1 MCGRFA
7 QTNIIKSTS
16 DIVKTVIGKVD
27 NIDNFNISP
36 GQEAAVI
43 KKYSNGRALELYH
56 WSILPSWAKDKEGF
70 KRLHNTR
77 FESLTKPYFKRL
89 ILTNRLL
96 IPCSFFYEWSKS
108 EDKKKIPYC
117 FKLNDEN
124 ELMYFAGVFE
134 NNQFSI
140 ITREAEGKNIK
151 IHHRQPLII
160 NKSKINDYLNLK
172 NDALD
177 VLKSIKP
184 PTLDFYKIGLEVNN
198 PKNNFKELVKPL
210 PNQ

>member
-7 QTNIIKSTS
+7 QTNIIKATS

-43 KKYSNGRALELYH
+43 KKYSNGRALELCH
-56 WSILPSWAKDKEGF
+56 WSILPGWAKDKQGF
-70 KRLHNTR
+70 RRLHNTR

-89 ILTNRLL
+89 ISENRLL
-96 IPCSFFYEWSKS
+96 IPCSYFYEWSKS
-108 EDKKKIPYC
+108 EENKKVPYC
-117 FKLNDEN
+117 FKLKNDN
-124 ELMYFAGVFE
+124 DLMYFAGVFE

-140 ITREAEGKNIK
+140 ITREADGENSK

-160 NKSKINDYLNLK
+160 NKSRPE
-172 NDALD
+172 
-177 VLKSIKP
+177 S
-184 PTLDFYKIGLEVNN
+184 
-198 PKNNFKELVKPL
+198 PL
-210 PNQ
+210 L

>member
-7 QTNIIKSTS
+7 QTNIIKATS

-27 NIDNFNISP
+27 SIDNFNISP

-43 KKYSNGRALELYH
+43 KKYSNGRALELGS
-56 WSILPSWAKDKEGF
+56 WSIFPSWAKDKEGF
-70 KRLHNTR
+70 RPLHNTR
-77 FESLTKPYFKRL
+77 LESLIKPYFKRL
-89 ILTNRLL
+89 ISTNRLL
-96 IPCSFFYEWSKS
+96 VPCSYFYEWTKS
-108 EDKKKIPYC
+108 EENKKIPYC
-117 FKLNDEN
+117 FKLKDDN

-140 ITREAEGKNIK
+140 ITREAYGDNSK

-172 NDALD
+172 NNAQEILQ
-177 VLKSIKP
+177 SIKP
-184 PTLDFYKIGLEVNN
+184 PELNFYQIGLEINN
-198 PKNNFKELVKPL
+198 PKNNFKELINPL
-210 PNQ
+210 PN

>member
-7 QTNIIKSTS
+7 QTNIIKATS

-27 NIDNFNISP
+27 SIDNFNISP

-43 KKYSNGRALELYH
+43 KKYSNGRALELGH

-70 KRLHNTR
+70 RPLHNTR
-77 FESLTKPYFKRL
+77 LESLIKPYFKRL

-96 IPCSFFYEWSKS
+96 IPCSYFYEWSKS
-108 EDKKKIPYC
+108 EENKKIPYC
-117 FKLNDEN
+117 FKLKNDD
-124 ELMYFAGVFE
+124 LMYFAGIFE

-140 ITREAEGKNIK
+140 ITREADGENSK

-172 NDALD
+172 NNAQEILQ
-177 VLKSIKP
+177 SIKP
-184 PTLDFYKIGLEVNN
+184 PELHSYQIGLEINN
-198 PKNNFKELVKPL
+198 PKNNFKELINPL
-210 PNQ
+210 PN

>member
-7 QTNIIKSTS
+7 QTNIIKATS

-43 KKYSNGRALELYH
+43 KKYSNGRALELGH
-56 WSILPSWAKDKEGF
+56 WSIFPSWAKDKEGF
-70 KRLHNTR
+70 RPLHNTR
-77 FESLTKPYFKRL
+77 LESLVKPYFKRL
-89 ILTNRLL
+89 ISTNRLL
-96 IPCSFFYEWSKS
+96 IPCSYFYEWSKS
-108 EDKKKIPYC
+108 EEDKKIPYC
-117 FKLNDEN
+117 FKLKNDD
-124 ELMYFAGVFE
+124 LMYFAGTFE

-140 ITREAEGKNIK
+140 ITREADGENSK

-172 NDALD
+172 NNAQEILQ
-177 VLKSIKP
+177 SIKP
-184 PTLDFYKIGLEVNN
+184 PELHFYQIGLEINN
-198 PKNNFKELVKPL
+198 PKNNFKELINPL
-210 PNQ
+210 PN

>member
-7 QTNIIKSTS
+7 QTNIIKATS
-16 DIVKTVIGKVD
+16 DIVKTIIGKVD

-43 KKYSNGRALELYH
+43 KKYSNGRALELCH
-56 WSILPSWAKDKEGF
+56 WSILPGWAKDKEGF

-89 ILTNRLL
+89 ISENRLL
-96 IPCSFFYEWSKS
+96 IPCTYFYEWSKS
-108 EDKKKIPYC
+108 EENKKIPYC
-117 FKLNDEN
+117 FRLKKDDG
-124 ELMYFAGVFE
+124 LMYFAGVYE

-140 ITREAEGKNIK
+140 ITREASGESSK

-160 NKSKINDYLNLK
+160 NKSKINDFLNLK
-172 NDALD
+172 NNAQD
-177 VLKSIKP
+177 VLQSIKAP
-184 PTLDFYKIGLEVNN
+184 VLSFYKIGLEINN
-198 PKNNFKELVKPL
+198 PKNNYKELINPL
-210 PNQ
+210 PN

>member
-16 DIVKTVIGKVD
+16 DIVKSVIGKVD

-43 KKYSNGRALELYH
+43 KKYSNGRALELCS
-56 WSILPSWAKDKEGF
+56 WSIFPSWAKDKEGF
-70 KRLHNTR
+70 RTLHNTR
-77 FESLTKPYFKRL
+77 LESLVKPYFKRL
-89 ILTNRLL
+89 ISTNRLL
-96 IPCSFFYEWSKS
+96 IPCSYFYEWSKS
-108 EDKKKIPYC
+108 EENKKVPYC
-117 FKLNDEN
+117 FKLKNDSDI
-124 ELMYFAGVFE
+124 MYFAGVFE

-140 ITREAEGKNIK
+140 ITREADGENSK

-172 NDALD
+172 NNAQEILQ
-177 VLKSIKP
+177 SINP
-184 PTLDFYKIGLEVNN
+184 PDLNFYQIGLEINN
-198 PKNNFKELVKPL
+198 PKNNFKELINPL
-210 PNQ
+210 PN

>member
-7 QTNIIKSTS
+7 QTNIIKATS

-43 KKYSNGRALELYH
+43 KKYSNGRTLELYH
-56 WSILPSWAKDKEGF
+56 WSILPEWAKDKEGF
-70 KRLHNTR
+70 RRLHNTR
-77 FESLTKPYFKRL
+77 FESLIKPYFKKL
-89 ILTNRLL
+89 ISNHRLL
-96 IPCSFFYEWSKS
+96 IPCSYFYEWTKS
-108 EDKKKIPYC
+108 SENKKVPYC
-117 FKLNDEN
+117 FKSKNDS

-134 NNQFSI
+134 NNEFSI
-140 ITREAEGKNIK
+140 ITREADGENSK

-172 NDALD
+172 YNAQE
-177 VLKSIKP
+177 VLQSIKP
-184 PTLDFYKIGLEVNN
+184 PELVYYQIGLEINN
-198 PKNNFKELVKPL
+198 PKNNYKELINSL
-210 PNQ
+210 LN